1 MARISTYALDSDVT
15 ANDKVIGTDSA
26 GTITRNYKIS
36 DITDFLNRSGSI
48 DIAGSRFKYVRPGS
62 NQTLGFL
69 KFAVDQGNT
78 PSFSSINNLQLHKQD
93 LSEVELLD
101 FYEAIEGSL
110 VLIQKADDASKFG
123 VFEWSSST
131 RNSSDTNLY
140 DISVVF
146 KGGNGTLENE
156 KDYLISLLLFR
167 FDDYKDK
174 NKVINQATPSTT
186 WTMNHGLNK
195 KPSVTVVDSSG
206 EKVIGLV
213 DYVDLNNVTIT
224 FVNAA
229 SGDAYFN

>member
-36 DITDFLNRSGSI
+36 DIIDFLNKSGSI
-48 DIAGSRFKYVRPGS
+48 DIAGSRFKYIRPGS

-69 KFAVDQGNT
+69 KFSVDQGNT
-78 PSFSSINNLQLHKQD
+78 PSFSSINNMQLHKQD
-93 LSEVELLD
+93 LSETTLPD

-110 VLIQKADDASKFG
+110 VLIQKSDDASKFG
-123 VFEWSSST
+123 VYDWNSST
-131 RNSSDTNLY
+131 QNSSDVNVY
-140 DISVVF
+140 DISLTF

-167 FDDYKDK
+167 FDDYRDK
-174 NKVINQATPSTT
+174 NKVINQATPATT
-186 WTMNHGLNK
+186 WSMNHGLNK

-206 EKVIGLV
+206 EKVVGLV

-224 FVNAA
+224 FVNPA